1 MMISRQSLV
10 FNIEQNILTSG
21 QEFVAGHNFSVYQNM
36 DNPNFINPVKD
47 YVSHIHSWLDVFK
60 RGSMMSLMWITLS
73 IMFLAGTK
81 RTNLFSLGYLIGAFV
96 LLWQGSDFYLRP
108 VRTILNWWKML
119 LGYNVIVI
127 FSKSLLQGVGCVLI
141 QEVISPFISLI
152 PTSAKFAL
160 KKQIIIAKNN
170 DNNSNV

>member
-10 FNIEQNILTSG
+10 FSIEQSNILAG
-21 QEFVAGHNFSVYQNM
+21 REFVAGHNFSVCQDM

-47 YVSHIHSWLDVFK
+47 YVSHIHCWLDVFK

-108 VRTILNWWKML
+108 VKTILKWWNML
-119 LGYNVIVI
+119 IGYNVIVI
-127 FSKSLLQGVGCVLI
+127 FSKSLLQGVGCVLM
-141 QEVISPFISLI
+141 QEVISPSILSRLFLLVQSL
-152 PTSAKFAL
+152 PLRNK
-160 KKQIIIAKNN
+160 
-170 DNNSNV
+170 